1 MYQIEFEC
9 QAFFLHAAENP
20 ESVENPETV
29 EKAESGQN
37 AESEEFRR
45 PLKIEKRGKPEIVEN
60 ADTTV
65 KKGPR
70 PGLSCTGHSALSY
83 YFRSS
88 PHAENFSGAENN
100 VLEQIRIRD
109 QAGGEDQAAASTG
122 PLPGLL
128 LPASP
133 LPGLLLPASLLP
145 RAAVSAS
152 PRPLLPL
159 LTTSPRSGCPPRC
172 GACCRARR
180 PPCNFRE
187 TWLSA

>member
-65 KKGPR
+65 K
-70 PGLSCTGHSALSY
+70 
-83 YFRSS
+83 
-88 PHAENFSGAENN
+88 
-100 VLEQIRIRD
+100 IRAK
-109 QAGGEDQAAASTG
+109 AG
-122 PLPGLL
+122 
-128 LPASP
+128 
-133 LPGLLLPASLLP
+133 SLLHRTLGP
-145 RAAVSAS
+145 FVLFPIISA
-152 PRPLLPL
+152 
-159 LTTSPRSGCPPRC
+159 C
-172 GACCRARR
+172 
-180 PPCNFRE
+180 
-187 TWLSA
+187 